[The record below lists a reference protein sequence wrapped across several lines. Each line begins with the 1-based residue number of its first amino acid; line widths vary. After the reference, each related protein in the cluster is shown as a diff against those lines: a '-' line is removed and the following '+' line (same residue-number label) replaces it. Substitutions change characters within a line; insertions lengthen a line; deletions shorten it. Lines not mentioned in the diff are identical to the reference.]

1 MDGITTTTAGK
12 GAVVWAVMV
21 NEITAV
27 LFDLRWMI
35 VACVFLI
42 YLDFH
47 FGSAESRLRHKKA
60 LEDNNATLAKMYE
73 FHLSRAI
80 RRTFNKGVDYL
91 TWLLAFTL
99 MGMAICEPLGICSH
113 VITAA
118 AAVLVACIVEIYSAA
133 GHFCYLKGINV
144 PKVNVTWKSFFVFL
158 GRFAA
163 GFARTKDEDLGNALD
178 ETIEQT
184 LRDDGKDKERHNRSL
199 QENDRTQ
206 DKYSNDKEEQG

>member
-35 VACVFLI
+35 VACAFLI
-42 YLDFH
+42 YMDYH
-47 FGSAESRLRHKKA
+47 FGCAESRKRHKEA
-60 LEDNNATLAKMYE
+60 LENGNLILAKLYE
-73 FHLSRAI
+73 FRWSRAV
-80 RRTFNKGVDYL
+80 RRSLNKSVDYL
-91 TWLLAFTL
+91 TLLLAGTL
-99 MGMAICEPLGICSH
+99 LGLSVCEPWGICSH

-118 AAVLVACIVEIYSAA
+118 AAVLLACAVEIVSAV
-133 GHFCYLKGINV
+133 GHFFYLRGIKV
-144 PKVNVTWKSFFVFL
+144 PKVKVTWKSFFVFL

-184 LRDDGKDKERHNRSL
+184 LRDDDKDKERHNRSL

-206 DKYSNDKEEQG
+206 DKEEQG